1 MSPSKGGLAMN
12 SLNLAAGGSR
22 EGWRGVGVREGE
34 RRRGTETR
42 RGDKCGGRCRRLAGR
57 AGWAEGPQE
66 EGKRGPL
73 LHPHLSAALSAA
85 GKPFFSLLL

>member
-1 MSPSKGGLAMN
+1 MN

-57 AGWAEGPQE
+57 AGWVIYLTYSFLIYIYLKIAYNDDE
-66 EGKRGPL
+66 
-73 LHPHLSAALSAA
+73 
-85 GKPFFSLLL
+85 FFASYI

>member
-1 MSPSKGGLAMN
+1 MN

-85 GKPFFSLLL
+85 GTPFFSLLL